1 MVIFPRITGLLDCG
15 RPIKYQIPDGGV
27 RIDGGGGH
35 DEQPYRSWWVSY
47 QEFPG
52 NQYSDPEKLTRAL
65 KQLAMDLAVP
75 VMVLLKLKEKMELQE
90 DDLLENR
97 FDKVLNVF
105 GNGNLPQYGDLLI
118 LILKK
123 IETDDAQDPSAEI
136 HVLKN
141 KKGTTG
147 MVKLKYDLRP

>member
-1 MVIFPRITGLLDCG
+1 
-15 RPIKYQIPDGGV
+15 
-27 RIDGGGGH
+27 
-35 DEQPYRSWWVSY
+35 
-47 QEFPG
+47 
-52 NQYSDPEKLTRAL
+52 
-65 KQLAMDLAVP
+65 MDLAVP